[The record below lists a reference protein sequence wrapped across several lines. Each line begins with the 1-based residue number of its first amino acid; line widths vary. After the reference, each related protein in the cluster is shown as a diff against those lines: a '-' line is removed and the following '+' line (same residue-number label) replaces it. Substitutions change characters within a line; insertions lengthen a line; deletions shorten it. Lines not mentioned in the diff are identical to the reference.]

1 MHHVLC
7 FVRPPNHDRGSDEE
21 NGLGY
26 LAAYVPGY
34 RVSPFPNGMAKYVP
48 AGSKLVFQMHYTPVG
63 NEHTDLSKIGFI
75 FAKPEELTHLVT
87 TVSMD
92 NHSINIPPHA
102 EDYKREAT
110 MSAYKHDLKVLSFSP
125 HMHLRGTAFSYE
137 AIYPDGKRE
146 MLLNVPRYDF
156 NWQTCYE
163 LAEPKTLPPGT
174 RVHCV
179 AHWDNSENNLANP
192 NPAATVNWGD
202 QTFEEMMIGFFDVAI
217 PIDREK
223 LLAAGTIP
231 KLEPAAT
238 LEDRAQELLSEFDNN
253 GDGKL
258 AKAELPKQF
267 QGLFGLLDRNRDGFL
282 DAAEVLVFVKAS
294 AGRRPGSGGGE
305 RKKPA
310 AQTKTPAGN
319 ESRPSVIEGR
329 RSRFVGP
336 PMWPRRVEPSL
347 CSFGLIATRH
357 RYGWR
362 RPGRCRRRCNPLP
375 QDFGLTG
382 RQVPAT
388 PSSCASSR
396 HVRS

>member
-1 MHHVLC
+1 MTGWTLPRKPDLVLNVQAEPYVVPAKGPVRYQYFTLDPGFTEGKWITASQIIPGSARAVHHVLC
-7 FVRPPNHDRGSDEE
+7 FVRPPNHDGGSDEE

-26 LAAYVPGY
+26 LSAYVPGY
-34 RVSPFPNGMAKYVP
+34 RVSPFPQGMAKYVP
-48 AGSKLVFQMHYTPVG
+48 AGSKLVFQMHYTPIG
-63 NEHTDLSKIGFI
+63 NEHTDLSRIGFI

-125 HMHLRGTAFSYE
+125 HMHLRGAAFSYE

-146 MLLNVPRYDF
+146 MLLNVPRFDF

-223 LLAAGTIP
+223 LLATGTIP

-238 LEDRAQELLSEFDNN
+238 LEDRAKSSS
-253 GDGKL
+253 
-258 AKAELPKQF
+258 
-267 QGLFGLLDRNRDGFL
+267 
-282 DAAEVLVFVKAS
+282 AS
-294 AGRRPGSGGGE
+294 SITTVTAS
-305 RKKPA
+305 
-310 AQTKTPAGN
+310 
-319 ESRPSVIEGR
+319 
-329 RSRFVGP
+329 
-336 PMWPRRVEPSL
+336 
-347 CSFGLIATRH
+347 
-357 RYGWR
+357 WR
-362 RPGRCRRRCNPLP
+362 RPNCRSSFKRCLSCSTVTAMVFLTRPKCWCSSKPALEGARAPVATSAGSRPHRPKRRRPISPRLAVYP
-375 QDFGLTG
+375 G
-382 RQVPAT
+382 
-388 PSSCASSR
+388 
-396 HVRS
+396 